1 MFLRNEQNALLA
13 ALGRRSPHLA
23 EIYYGGLRCLADDG
37 NPFRL
42 QLAAHAFRE
51 VLAHLASL
59 TGQSVVFGDG
69 MKNRIKPVKSA
80 FVAWR
85 TSRSSVPGVV
95 GISEDLESA
104 LGNYFDWEE
113 RNRPDFRKQT
123 AMMLTQL
130 AGPTA
135 ALPSDVVGD
144 EISAWMEIDGF
155 FKLVAH
161 STHRTTI
168 NALVS
173 KLFIVEDILL
183 RRLTPRPVSDLT
195 EIDALLA
202 EDDYAE

>member
-1 MFLRNEQNALLA
+1 MFLRGEQNTLLA
-13 ALGRRSPHLA
+13 ALERREPDIA
-23 EIYYGGLRCLADDG
+23 AKYYGGLRSLADEG

-51 VLAHLASL
+51 VLAHLVIL

-69 MKNRIKPVKSA
+69 MKNRIKPVKKA

-85 TSRSSVPGVV
+85 NARSSAPGLV
-95 GISEDLESA
+95 GISEALESA
-104 LGNYFDWEE
+104 LGDYFEWED
-113 RNRPDFRKQT
+113 RNRPDFRKKT

-130 AGPTA
+130 AGPVA

-144 EISAWMEIDGF
+144 EISAWMEIDAY

-161 STHRTTI
+161 STHRTTVD
-168 NALVS
+168 ALVN

-183 RRLTPRPVSDLT
+183 RRLTPRPVTDLD